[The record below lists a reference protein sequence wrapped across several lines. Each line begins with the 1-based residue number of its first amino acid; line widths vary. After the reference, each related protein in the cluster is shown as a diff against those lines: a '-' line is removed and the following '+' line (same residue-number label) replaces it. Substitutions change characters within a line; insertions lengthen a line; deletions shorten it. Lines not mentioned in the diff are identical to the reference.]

1 MSPPDTNLETES
13 RKHKVPIWGILLA
26 VIFGLLMIL
35 AIVTTAFERSDEEAA
50 GEAAVEGQP

>member
-1 MSPPDTNLETES
+1 MTAPDTNVETES
-13 RKHKVPIWGILLA
+13 RKHKAPIWGILLA

-50 GEAAVEGQP
+50 PEAAVEGQP